1 MSARRWTTRSM
12 LLATVLPVLVG
23 VGGTAIA
30 YDGRLDLAS
39 QDLEKARLLL
49 VAADDLPAGG
59 QKGEAILEGLGQGDR
74 GDRRG
79 RGARSQDAAAIADAP

>member
-49 VAADDLPAGG
+49 VAADDLP
-59 QKGEAILEGLGQGDR
+59 QLEAKKEKQYSKALGK
-74 GDRRG
+74 
-79 RGARSQDAAAIADAP
+79 AIAAIVEAEEHAARTPQP